1 MADLEFVWGFMCGDE
16 VWKNYKIEEEVMQAA
31 ILKYETNPEIVELLK
46 LMKKEHSALVR
57 R

>member
-16 VWKNYKIEEEVMQAA
+16 VWKNYKIEEEVMQAV

>member
-1 MADLEFVWGFMCGDE
+1 MCGDE
-16 VWKNYKIEEEVMQAA
+16 VWKNYKIEEEVMQAV